1 MRTRRAGERNRPG
14 CAPGERALPECLTR
28 FVSGRLIRY
37 PDPPAAMTA
46 PGWIAGPLRDIATAL
61 LVAIIVT
68 LVGGQILQAW

>member
-1 MRTRRAGERNRPG
+1 
-14 CAPGERALPECLTR
+14 
-28 FVSGRLIRY
+28 
-37 PDPPAAMTA
+37 MTA